1 MLINDNQKKILN
13 KILKQYK
20 LKKDLE
26 TLTTLEASIVI
37 EGIYNGGR
45 VKDTFKNKKLSD
57 ESFKRKQLLFDSLVE
72 KVFIPATEGQ
82 LNYINKLLS
91 KSNFC
96 LVDSNLAK
104 DEVTPLISFLTKGIK
119 NEVSERL
126 LKENTYDNLI
136 KEIPAAVNKK
146 DSFNFP
152 ENWNILNIE
161 LSGIV
166 DFKK

>member
-26 TLTTLEASIVI
+26 DLTTLEASVVI
-37 EGIYNGGR
+37 EGIYNNGR

-72 KVFIPATEGQ
+72 KIFIPATEGQ
-82 LNYINKLLS
+82 LNYLNKLLS
-91 KSNFC
+91 KSSFS
-96 LVDSNLAK
+96 LVSSEVAK

-119 NEVSERL
+119 NEVSEKL
-126 LKENTYDNLI
+126 LKEKSYDNLI
-136 KEIPAAVNKK
+136 KENAIIKEENCF
-146 DSFNFP
+146 SFP

-161 LSGIV
+161 LSGII

>member
-26 TLTTLEASIVI
+26 NLTTLEASIII
-37 EGIYNGGR
+37 EGIYNNGR
-45 VKDTFKNKKLSD
+45 VKDTFKNKRLSD

-72 KVFIPATEGQ
+72 KIFIPATEGQ
-82 LNYINKLLS
+82 LNYLNKLLS
-91 KSNFC
+91 KSNFS
-96 LVDSNLAK
+96 LAFSEIAK

-126 LKENTYDNLI
+126 LKEKSYDNLI
-136 KEIPAAVNKK
+136 KENVKVEKEDNF
-146 DSFNFP
+146 SFP
-152 ENWNILNIE
+152 ENWNMPNIK
-161 LSGIV
+161 LSGII

>member
-13 KILKQYK
+13 KILKQYR

-26 TLTTLEASIVI
+26 SLTTLEASIVI
-37 EGIYNGGR
+37 EGIYNNGK

-57 ESFKRKQLLFDSLVE
+57 ESFKRKQLLFDSLIE

-82 LNYINKLLS
+82 LNYLNKLLS
-91 KSNFC
+91 KSKFS
-96 LVDSNLAK
+96 LVSSEVAK

-119 NEVSERL
+119 NEVSEKL
-126 LKENTYDNLI
+126 LKEESYDNLI
-136 KEIPAAVNKK
+136 KENIVVNKK
-146 DSFNFP
+146 DNFKFP